1 MKLVKE
7 HINEKFTE
15 DSDPIED
22 LGIGLPAIWNN
33 LKRGDVLQ
41 LKQYMEIFPDV
52 GSYILI
58 TGVDEKPENQYPK
71 RIHYIHFHTK
81 KRLIEAL
88 KELKKYPSDHSY
100 GWGFSY
106 EFFKDYWRYVPK
118 NELMESMNQKFTEYL
133 D

>member
-1 MKLVKE
+1 
-7 HINEKFTE
+7 
-15 DSDPIED
+15 
-22 LGIGLPAIWNN
+22 
-33 LKRGDVLQ
+33 
-41 LKQYMEIFPDV
+41 
-52 GSYILI
+52 
-58 TGVDEKPENQYPK
+58 
-71 RIHYIHFHTK
+71 
-81 KRLIEAL
+81 L